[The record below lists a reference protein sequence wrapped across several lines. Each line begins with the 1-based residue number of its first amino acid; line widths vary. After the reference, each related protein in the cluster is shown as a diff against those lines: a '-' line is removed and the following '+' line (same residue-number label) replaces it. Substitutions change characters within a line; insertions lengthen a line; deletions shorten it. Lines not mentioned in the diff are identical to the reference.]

1 MQQPSVGRIV
11 LVPMDPA
18 KNNGSSTAPA
28 VVTRVLNDTTVNVH
42 VLPDGWVSEWR
53 PTVTYVDSL
62 DDSAEQPELYRWTWP
77 PRT

>member
-1 MQQPSVGRIV
+1 MQQPGVGRIV

-18 KNNGSSTAPA
+18 KNNGASVAPA
-28 VVTRVLNDTTVNVH
+28 LITRVWDETTVNVH

-53 PTVTYVDSL
+53 PSVVYV
-62 DDSAEQPELYRWTWP
+62 AELPEAEAPGGLYRWTWP